1 MEKNPLKRAY
11 ITERELVEIY
21 QEQYNDIFPEI
32 LQLEQLDFFKI
43 LEKQVISYLYIAKK
57 YSPQTLL
64 KKVEK
69 NFAKKYGEEK
79 KVVSNDYELIN
90 NTPRVQLDYLNKY
103 NCIIHCPKCKDAL
116 HTCGF
121 KFVVYGNYVYCLSCK
136 KVYNEKK
143 VDMYCDACDIDYYTK
158 LREITDYKYESF
170 FLLAIK
176 DYHCEVDTEEK
187 IKCPK
192 CDKDLYANLLNKN
205 NSRKIGE
212 GTCINC
218 NLNFNLNL
226 FNYKC
231 KQCGKYF
238 ISEAKIYNDFYNKN
252 NDLIST
258 VHSLV
263 NNKFSAPESL
273 LNKTCDCNLN
283 NVDKYKH
290 NDGGILLDGQRNGQ
304 KIIVCDKCYNIFN
317 YYDFVFNCPL
327 CNKQFNSNK
336 ANNYKELNSG
346 NNVAKKNNLTVVG
359 RNDTKRRNTCI
370 SKDNHSNKDLYH
382 CKGECS
388 SSSSKNKK
396 SKNAINSNCSV
407 HNKLLKSS
415 NQKPNNLLSTKNVSK
430 IFKESDNETISNK
443 ENPNTNNKTNEKQ
456 NININIQNIYNN
468 YAPIINIL
476 ENNPKKSDRTNEP
489 KSQNSNSNNRLIHTS
504 PKMKN
509 RNNNNRNIDNNSTKQ
524 LINAGSLKRA
534 ITENPNNNSL
544 FRNSDKSNT
553 KYENIENKEDKEQ
566 KTNEDNEKE
575 VNSKLNSNIWN
586 NNKNKFSASFSVATS
601 NKNTNNGSEYQI
613 NSSPMNTQSS
623 TRETKKRYSAESDK
637 IQNMAVTKN
646 DSNNNN
652 KIIDKVNPI
661 KEINEEYSNDN
672 KEIKTKK
679 PKSILKFDTS
689 NVSESII
696 NKTKKLKKVVISSS
710 VSEEKHQK
718 MKKEKDIL
726 DDNINNP
733 DKKERPKSKVNSSLN
748 NTLKYKNNILSL
760 GNKSSNISGIS
771 DLSLGANISNLSNVN
786 VEKKPR
792 RTQRVI
798 NKKQISKNSKKKI
811 IGEFNSDDYNI
822 LNMLGEGTFSQI
834 FLVEHSKTG
843 EKFALKKMAATKM
856 EDLEEKKKEFE
867 FILKLTSENDKL
879 NLVKIYGTQMKVLDK
894 FNLVLYVLMEAAISD
909 WETELKN
916 RHYSKD
922 FYTEEQLKNILL
934 NLVQTFADLQKKGIC
949 HRDVKPQNILCFGN
963 GVYKITDFG
972 EAKSNKNKIFEK
984 NSKFNFS
991 QDTSVQTIRGTE
1003 LYMSPI
1009 LFNALRN
1016 SNVEDLQYN
1025 AFKSDVFSLGLCFL
1039 LSGCLSYRPLSELRD
1054 IRENAQIQLLI
1065 ERALSKRYSKNFIKV
1080 ICSML
1085 QLEEK
1090 DRPDFIE
1097 LENIIKKNL

>member
-1 MEKNPLKRAY
+1 
-11 ITERELVEIY
+11 
-21 QEQYNDIFPEI
+21 
-32 LQLEQLDFFKI
+32 
-43 LEKQVISYLYIAKK
+43 
-57 YSPQTLL
+57 
-64 KKVEK
+64 
-69 NFAKKYGEEK
+69 
-79 KVVSNDYELIN
+79 
-90 NTPRVQLDYLNKY
+90 
-103 NCIIHCPKCKDAL
+103 
-116 HTCGF
+116 
-121 KFVVYGNYVYCLSCK
+121 
-136 KVYNEKK
+136 
-143 VDMYCDACDIDYYTK
+143 
-158 LREITDYKYESF
+158 
-170 FLLAIK
+170 
-176 DYHCEVDTEEK
+176 
-187 IKCPK
+187 
-192 CDKDLYANLLNKN
+192 
-205 NSRKIGE
+205 
-212 GTCINC
+212 
-218 NLNFNLNL
+218 
-226 FNYKC
+226 
-231 KQCGKYF
+231 
-238 ISEAKIYNDFYNKN
+238 
-252 NDLIST
+252 
-258 VHSLV
+258 
-263 NNKFSAPESL
+263 
-273 LNKTCDCNLN
+273 
-283 NVDKYKH
+283 
-290 NDGGILLDGQRNGQ
+290 
-304 KIIVCDKCYNIFN
+304 
-317 YYDFVFNCPL
+317 
-327 CNKQFNSNK
+327 
-336 ANNYKELNSG
+336 
-346 NNVAKKNNLTVVG
+346 
-359 RNDTKRRNTCI
+359 
-370 SKDNHSNKDLYH
+370 
-382 CKGECS
+382 
-388 SSSSKNKK
+388 
-396 SKNAINSNCSV
+396 
-407 HNKLLKSS
+407 
-415 NQKPNNLLSTKNVSK
+415 
-430 IFKESDNETISNK
+430 
-443 ENPNTNNKTNEKQ
+443 
-456 NININIQNIYNN
+456 
-468 YAPIINIL
+468 
-476 ENNPKKSDRTNEP
+476 
-489 KSQNSNSNNRLIHTS
+489 
-504 PKMKN
+504 
-509 RNNNNRNIDNNSTKQ
+509 
-524 LINAGSLKRA
+524 
-534 ITENPNNNSL
+534 
-544 FRNSDKSNT
+544 
-553 KYENIENKEDKEQ
+553 
-566 KTNEDNEKE
+566 
-575 VNSKLNSNIWN
+575 
-586 NNKNKFSASFSVATS
+586 
-601 NKNTNNGSEYQI
+601 
-613 NSSPMNTQSS
+613 
-623 TRETKKRYSAESDK
+623 
-637 IQNMAVTKN
+637 
-646 DSNNNN
+646 
-652 KIIDKVNPI
+652 
-661 KEINEEYSNDN
+661 
-672 KEIKTKK
+672 
-679 PKSILKFDTS
+679 
-689 NVSESII
+689 
-696 NKTKKLKKVVISSS
+696 
-710 VSEEKHQK
+710 

>member
-1 MEKNPLKRAY
+1 M
-11 ITERELVEIY
+11 
-21 QEQYNDIFPEI
+21 
-32 LQLEQLDFFKI
+32 
-43 LEKQVISYLYIAKK
+43 
-57 YSPQTLL
+57 
-64 KKVEK
+64 
-69 NFAKKYGEEK
+69 
-79 KVVSNDYELIN
+79 
-90 NTPRVQLDYLNKY
+90 
-103 NCIIHCPKCKDAL
+103 
-116 HTCGF
+116 
-121 KFVVYGNYVYCLSCK
+121 
-136 KVYNEKK
+136 
-143 VDMYCDACDIDYYTK
+143 
-158 LREITDYKYESF
+158 
-170 FLLAIK
+170 
-176 DYHCEVDTEEK
+176 
-187 IKCPK
+187 
-192 CDKDLYANLLNKN
+192 
-205 NSRKIGE
+205 
-212 GTCINC
+212 
-218 NLNFNLNL
+218 
-226 FNYKC
+226 
-231 KQCGKYF
+231 
-238 ISEAKIYNDFYNKN
+238 
-252 NDLIST
+252 
-258 VHSLV
+258 
-263 NNKFSAPESL
+263 
-273 LNKTCDCNLN
+273 
-283 NVDKYKH
+283 
-290 NDGGILLDGQRNGQ
+290 
-304 KIIVCDKCYNIFN
+304 
-317 YYDFVFNCPL
+317 
-327 CNKQFNSNK
+327 
-336 ANNYKELNSG
+336 
-346 NNVAKKNNLTVVG
+346 
-359 RNDTKRRNTCI
+359 
-370 SKDNHSNKDLYH
+370 SKS
-382 CKGECS
+382 
-388 SSSSKNKK
+388 
-396 SKNAINSNCSV
+396 
-407 HNKLLKSS
+407 
-415 NQKPNNLLSTKNVSK
+415 
-430 IFKESDNETISNK
+430 
-443 ENPNTNNKTNEKQ
+443 
-456 NININIQNIYNN
+456 
-468 YAPIINIL
+468 
-476 ENNPKKSDRTNEP
+476 
-489 KSQNSNSNNRLIHTS
+489 
-504 PKMKN
+504 
-509 RNNNNRNIDNNSTKQ
+509 
-524 LINAGSLKRA
+524 
-534 ITENPNNNSL
+534 
-544 FRNSDKSNT
+544 
-553 KYENIENKEDKEQ
+553 
-566 KTNEDNEKE
+566 
-575 VNSKLNSNIWN
+575 
-586 NNKNKFSASFSVATS
+586 
-601 NKNTNNGSEYQI
+601 
-613 NSSPMNTQSS
+613 
-623 TRETKKRYSAESDK
+623 
-637 IQNMAVTKN
+637 
-646 DSNNNN
+646 
-652 KIIDKVNPI
+652 
-661 KEINEEYSNDN
+661 
-672 KEIKTKK
+672 
-679 PKSILKFDTS
+679 
-689 NVSESII
+689 
-696 NKTKKLKKVVISSS
+696 
-710 VSEEKHQK
+710 
-718 MKKEKDIL
+718 
-726 DDNINNP
+726 
-733 DKKERPKSKVNSSLN
+733 
-748 NTLKYKNNILSL
+748 KNNILSL